1 MPTSSLLPMVDAA
14 CRGGAIALFALLA
27 ALMLR
32 QSARSPAAFYGGLSL
47 VSVIA
52 YLINSW
58 PAIFLRHPPWL
69 TPIMLVA
76 MGTQALLY
84 LFARACFDDDFKR
97 SWRDALPWL
106 GLVGL
111 GFWCACSGAGIICR
125 SFQAAQLL
133 FIALIIHQALR
144 GRGAD
149 LIEGRR
155 RFRMVLVI
163 AAAAYCLFI
172 LLLETAE
179 RSPVF
184 AAPVST
190 GNAAGLLAFS
200 FALALAELG
209 LAGRGGLVPLPLPLP
224 APRRAAPSDPPES
237 SAQEAALLERLRRI
251 MESEK
256 AYREEGLAIAG
267 LAARLELPEY
277 RLRRLINQRLG
288 HRNFSSFVNGYRLA
302 DARDAL
308 ADPAQA
314 EVPIVTI
321 ALDAGFQSL
330 GPFNRA
336 FKAATGM
343 TPTDYRRQ
351 QLERAEKADSASPS
365 SEIGKPFPA

>member
-1 MPTSSLLPMVDAA
+1 MPTASLLPMVDAA

-32 QSARSPAAFYGGLSL
+32 QSPRSPAAFYGGLSL

-69 TPIMLVA
+69 VPIMVLA

-84 LFARACFDDDFKR
+84 LFARACFDDDFRR
-97 SWRDALPWL
+97 SWRDVLPWL

-111 GFWCACSGAGIICR
+111 GFWCACTGAAIICR

-172 LLLETAE
+172 VLLETAE
-179 RSPVF
+179 QSPIF

-200 FALALAELG
+200 FALALADLG
-209 LAGRGGLVPLPLPLP
+209 LSGRSGLVPAP
-224 APRRAAPSDPPES
+224 APRRVVPADPPES
-237 SAQEAALLERLRRI
+237 NAQEAALLERLRRV

-302 DARDAL
+302 DARAAL

-351 QLERAEKADSASPS
+351 QLERAEKAASASPS

>member
-32 QSARSPAAFYGGLSL
+32 QSPRSPAAFYGGLSL

-69 TPIMLVA
+69 VPIMLVA

-84 LFARACFDDDFKR
+84 LFARACFDDEFKR

-111 GFWCACSGAGIICR
+111 GFWCACTGAAAVCR

-172 LLLETAE
+172 VLLETAE
-179 RSPVF
+179 QSPVF

-200 FALALAELG
+200 FALALADLG
-209 LAGRGGLVPLPLPLP
+209 LSGRSGLVPGPVP
-224 APRRAAPSDPPES
+224 APRRASLADPPES
-237 SAQEAALLERLRRI
+237 NAQEAALLERLRRV
-251 MESEK
+251 MEAEK

-267 LAARLELPEY
+267 LAARLDLPEY

-302 DARDAL
+302 DARAAL

-314 EVPIVTI
+314 EVPILTI

-351 QLERAEKADSASPS
+351 QLERAEKAASAAPS
-365 SEIGKPFPA
+365 SEIGTPFPA

>member
-1 MPTSSLLPMVDAA
+1 MLTSSLLPMVDAA

-32 QSARSPAAFYGGLSL
+32 QSPRSPAAFYGGLSL

-69 TPIMLVA
+69 VPIMLVA

-97 SWRDALPWL
+97 SWRDVLPWL

-111 GFWCACSGAGIICR
+111 GFWCACTGAVVICR

-172 LLLETAE
+172 VLLETAE
-179 RSPVF
+179 QSPVF

-200 FALALAELG
+200 FALALADLG
-209 LAGRGGLVPLPLPLP
+209 LSGRSGLVPPPV
-224 APRRAAPSDPPES
+224 PRRAAPADPPES
-237 SAQEAALLERLRRI
+237 NAQEAALLARLRRV
-251 MESEK
+251 MEAEK

-267 LAARLELPEY
+267 LAARLDLPEY

-288 HRNFSSFVNGYRLA
+288 HRNFSSFINGYRLA
-302 DARDAL
+302 DARAAL
-308 ADPAQA
+308 ADLAQA

-351 QLERAEKADSASPS
+351 QLERAEKADPAAPS